1 MGLPSVEFAL
11 KQHLSTQSYSI
22 HRIKEAMVENIYAKN
37 ISTCQVYIVVFS
49 IFNYLES
56 LLLQ

>member
-22 HRIKEAMVENIYAKN
+22 HRIKEAMVENIYVKN
-37 ISTCQVYIVVFS
+37 ISTCDGDQD
-49 IFNYLES
+49 LD
-56 LLLQ
+56 